1 MEKHTP
7 GPLSTCGCRGAVWS
21 SNVVVFCPLHAA
33 APEMLEALEALADAY
48 ESFYGRYIDDAVRR
62 GDATPDAARL
72 VNNARAIIRK
82 AGLTPCV

>member
-33 APEMLEALEALADAY
+33 APEMLKVLFEYLTESPYSGWDEVAFIKLA
-48 ESFYGRYIDDAVRR
+48 GAVY
-62 GDATPDAARL
+62 
-72 VNNARAIIRK
+72 RK
-82 AGLTPCV
+82 ATGG